1 MVELVMRVS
10 LLLLLTVLTA
20 SAKSIN
26 PAVKRIVDAVS
37 EERIAAIEKKLE
49 SFETRNIYSDPDN
62 PKRGI
67 GAARRWIFEQFQSY
81 SPRLQVSFDSYKV
94 KKQKRVFR
102 DVEIVN
108 VVAVL
113 PGIWNKERQFILAG
127 HYDSLHLVRKPRSTD
142 PAAAADTPE
151 IDEEKSAA
159 MPFAPGVTDDASG
172 TAAVMELAR
181 VMSQYEFEKTIVFV
195 AFAGEEE
202 GLIGSTLFAA
212 KARRENR
219 IIDAVLNNDI
229 IGSELAGNGLLENR
243 RIRVFSEHPDDS
255 PSRQLAR
262 YIQEIGERYVPAMK
276 VDLIFRHDRLGRG
289 GDHTAFNYEGYAA
302 VRFTTPA
309 ENYANQHTATD
320 TFANTS
326 PGYAARVARIN
337 AAALASLALAPKAP
351 IVTREVKTG
360 EYKGRIVANI
370 GRGKSRYAAL
380 LKWSN
385 ENPEPDLAGY
395 AIVYR
400 GTTAPYWE
408 KEIFVGAVNEYTLED
423 VSIDDLVFGV
433 KAIDKDGNES
443 LVSAYADTLRPKRV
457 IEVY

>member
-1 MVELVMRVS
+1 MRVP
-10 LLLLLTVLTA
+10 LLLLLTVLVV
-20 SAKSIN
+20 SAKSVN

-49 SFETRNIYSDPDN
+49 SFETRDLYSDADHPT
-62 PKRGI
+62 RGI
-67 GAARRWIFEQFQSY
+67 GAARRWIFDQFKSY
-81 SPRLQVSFDSYKV
+81 NPRLQVSFDSYRV

-113 PGIWNKERQFILAG
+113 PGTLNKERQIVVAG
-127 HYDSLHLVRKPRSTD
+127 HYDSLHLVRKPRPAD

-159 MPFAPGVTDDASG
+159 MLLAPGVTDDASG

-202 GLIGSTLFAA
+202 GLLGSTLFAA
-212 KARRENR
+212 KARGENR

-243 RIRVFSEHPDDS
+243 RIRVFSESPSDS
-255 PSRQLAR
+255 LSRQLAR
-262 YIQEIGERYVPAMK
+262 YIKETGERYVPAMT
-276 VDLIFRHDRLGRG
+276 VDLIFRHDRIDRG

-326 PGYAARVARIN
+326 PGYAARVTRVN

-351 IVTREVKTG
+351 VVIREVKSG
-360 EYKGRIVANI
+360 PNKGRVAPNI
-370 GRGKSRYAAL
+370 GRGKSRYAAH
-380 LKWSN
+380 LKWTN

-395 AIVYR
+395 AVVSR
-400 GTTAPYWE
+400 STTAPYWE
-408 KEIFVGAVNEYTLED
+408 KEVFVGNVNEYVLED
-423 VSIDDLVFGV
+423 VSIDDWIFGV

-443 LVSAYADTLRPKRV
+443 LVSAYVDSPRPKRV